1 MVYIWWSK
9 SQYQE
14 EFTGREI
21 FASLSGS
28 SWKIKRGV
36 GTDDKTY
43 LGGLF
48 QSVGKDGAG
57 NDGSGRRRSGSD
69 EYW

>member
-1 MVYIWWSK
+1 MKNSLA
-9 SQYQE
+9 E
-14 EFTGREI
+14 ND

-28 SWKIKRGV
+28 FSKIKRGV

-48 QSVGKDGAG
+48 QSIGKDEAG
-57 NDGSGRRRSGSD
+57 NDGSS
-69 EYW
+69 